1 MVSVALKRL
10 NAGRRRHAR
19 TEAEIIR
26 EPGTAAQFRQHW
38 IDLAGVPLILLSA
51 DEAMAAWNANTY
63 WAFSES
69 SEMTGSVTIHIG
81 TRMDTSG
88 GATPYRFTPVS
99 GGWRISELPPMGI
112 AHDIGPAPVG
122 RPITN

>member
-1 MVSVALKRL
+1 MVSEALKRL

-69 SEMTGSVTIHIG
+69 SEMPAVS
-81 TRMDTSG
+81 
-88 GATPYRFTPVS
+88 RFTSAP
-99 GGWRISELPPMGI
+99 GWIPRV
-112 AHDIGPAPVG
+112 A
-122 RPITN
+122 RPHTASHR